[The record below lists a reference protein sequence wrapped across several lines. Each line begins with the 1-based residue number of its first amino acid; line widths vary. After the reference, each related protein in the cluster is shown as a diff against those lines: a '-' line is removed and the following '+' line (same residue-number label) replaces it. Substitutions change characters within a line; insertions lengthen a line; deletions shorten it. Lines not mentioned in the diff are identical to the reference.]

1 MGEHMANFAKL
12 DENNVVVEV
21 VIVNNDDISNLPFP
35 ESEAV
40 GIAYLNSFLPAA
52 NWKQTS
58 RNNNFRVRYAG
69 VGSTFHPEHG
79 EYGGFAQSK
88 LADNFVWDDAT
99 CNWIPPIPY
108 PNDGHSY
115 YWNFQ
120 FNKWSPMPVEPP
132 QTTVIG

>member
-1 MGEHMANFAKL
+1 MAHFAKL
-12 DENNVVVEV
+12 DQNNVVTE
-21 VIVNNDDISNLPFP
+21 VIVVSNDDIQNLPFP

-40 GIAYLNSFLPAA
+40 GIAYLNSFLPEA

-58 RNNNFRVRYAG
+58 YNNNFRFRYAG
-69 VGSTFHPEHG
+69 IGSTFHSEFGEHG
-79 EYGGFAQSK
+79 GFSNPK
-88 LADNFVWDDAT
+88 PADNFVWDGAT

-108 PNDGHSY
+108 PSDGHSY

-120 FNKWSPMPVEPP
+120 FNKWSPFPVEPP